1 MAARSVGREYLEA
14 LLVAFVFATFART
27 FLFQA
32 FEIPTG
38 SMEKNLL
45 VGDHI
50 LVNKFV
56 FGPTVFDLERRLLPL
71 RAVQRGDVV
80 VFRYPRDPSQDFVKR
95 CVGVGGDVVEI
106 VHRELVLNEQPVAD
120 RSYTYHFGDDPRADP
135 IGLYEVRPRDNFG
148 PFKVPPGNCFCLGD
162 NRDNSHDSR
171 YWGPVPDALLK
182 GRALLIYWSVAIDD
196 PELGAPPGGWL
207 SRTVRAIGRLARATR
222 WSRCLRVVR

>member
-1 MAARSVGREYLEA
+1 MAAKGVGREYLEA
-14 LLVAFVFATFART
+14 LLVAFIFATFART

-56 FGPTVFDLERRLLPL
+56 FGPSVFDFEKRLLPL
-71 RAVQRGDVV
+71 RSVERGDVA
-80 VFRYPRDPSQDFVKR
+80 VFRYPVDPSQDFIKR
-95 CVGVGGDVVEI
+95 CVGVGGDTVEI
-106 VHRELVLNEQPVAD
+106 VHRDLVLNEKPVLD
-120 RSYTYHFGDDPRADP
+120 QSYTYHFGDDPRADP

-148 PFKVPPGNCFCLGD
+148 PFVVPPGSSFCLGD

-171 YWGPVPDALLK
+171 YWGPVPDGLLK
-182 GRALLIYWSVAIDD
+182 GRALLIYWSVADD
-196 PELGAPPGGWL
+196 APGLGAPTGGWL
-207 SRTVRAIGRLARATR
+207 QRTLRSLGRLARETR
-222 WSRCLRVVR
+222 WSRSFAVVR